1 MVPKDELD
9 VTQRT
14 ALEAHYQSFRNK
26 QYEEGK
32 KRRTWYRLLFP
43 NDADYNVKENP
54 LAHTH
59 RENVYNPTNGYYAV
73 AGNTF
78 RHHVNE

>member
-1 MVPKDELD
+1 
-9 VTQRT
+9 
-14 ALEAHYQSFRNK
+14 
-26 QYEEGK
+26 
-32 KRRTWYRLLFP
+32 LFP

>member
-1 MVPKDELD
+1 MVPKDEQD

-32 KRRTWYRLLFP
+32 KRRPWYRVQFP
-43 NDADYNVKENP
+43 NDPDYNVKENP